1 MIKVA
6 IIDDYQNVSEHF
18 INSTKSENKYEI
30 TVFNEPFISEDEA
43 IETLKSFDALMIMR
57 ERTLISKS
65 LILGLEKLKFIFTS
79 GMYNKAIDFDAAKKK
94 NIIVVCQER
103 IEKN

>member
-43 IETLKSFDALMIMR
+43 IETLKSFDALKS
-57 ERTLISKS
+57 TYIS
-65 LILGLEKLKFIFTS
+65 LNNLG
-79 GMYNKAIDFDAAKKK
+79 FDELNIYKEYGK
-94 NIIVVCQER
+94 N
-103 IEKN
+103 